1 MVIEFFK
8 FFVMC
13 EIVVCDF
20 VGNVKVVKCMVEC
33 GDECIWDI
41 LEEVIKEYLVFLNC
55 VFIFYRLGI

>member
-1 MVIEFFK
+1 
-8 FFVMC
+8 MC